1 MREVVG
7 RSRAVQHL
15 LEALEPRQLMMGLP
29 VLSPFVPL
37 VHVVLED
44 ASNVLLATLPGKHVT
59 IPEDTTTHGPA
70 VTAMVDWGDGTMSP
84 AILHRVGSKIQVWGG
99 HAYDTLK
106 TYRISILTET
116 SDTLKLAARAKA
128 KVELNAKRGKTL
140 TVAAGE
146 EFSGAVCAV
155 DRTAGLPRLNT
166 AASSIT
172 LPAGSKFAQYTV
184 GDAGGVAT
192 FHVDWG
198 DGSVSEATLIS
209 QDSGKYKV
217 LGEHAYS
224 AAGSY
229 RVVTYAVINASDN
242 TLLHVDVINST
253 AHVQAAGE
261 RLRSFALPGHAQVSW
276 SDVLPAGTMLDTSSS
291 SGTNMTGGAEGAIV
305 SSGINAGILTIGGGH
320 FSGSGAGS
328 LTLANGNVILNG
340 TSSGSL
346 VFVKNNAGNTAV
358 LSGTASGT
366 LTLVHIGQVLSGAA
380 TGGGLTINTGMGT
393 LSLGSGSLTAGE
405 TGGGVLNGSLTN
417 GAFVLQIPLLNNTT
431 SGESPSGTIT
441 GGGTLVISG
450 GWLSMIHVN
459 PGATLV
465 LPPAVLAAQW
475 TVHADGTTWI
485 DQSTTLR
492 FDGSSAGALFPQRHS
507 GPLTYMSDVPLT
519 VVESTLAFVPL
530 DFSGTI
536 TLPAGTDPAA
546 LGPLAALR
554 GATVV
559 VGS

>member
-1 MREVVG
+1 M
-7 RSRAVQHL
+7 
-15 LEALEPRQLMMGLP
+15 
-29 VLSPFVPL
+29 
-37 VHVVLED
+37 
-44 ASNVLLATLPGKHVT
+44 
-59 IPEDTTTHGPA
+59 IPEPNESIPRVPTFQPGGRHG
-70 VTAMVDWGDGTMSP
+70 
-84 AILHRVGSKIQVWGG
+84 K
-99 HAYDTLK
+99 
-106 TYRISILTET
+106 
-116 SDTLKLAARAKA
+116 
-128 KVELNAKRGKTL
+128 
-140 TVAAGE
+140 
-146 EFSGAVCAV
+146 
-155 DRTAGLPRLNT
+155 
-166 AASSIT
+166 
-172 LPAGSKFAQYTV
+172 
-184 GDAGGVAT
+184 
-192 FHVDWG
+192 
-198 DGSVSEATLIS
+198 
-209 QDSGKYKV
+209 
-217 LGEHAYS
+217 
-224 AAGSY
+224 
-229 RVVTYAVINASDN
+229 
-242 TLLHVDVINST
+242 
-253 AHVQAAGE
+253 
-261 RLRSFALPGHAQVSW
+261 
-276 SDVLPAGTMLDTSSS
+276 SDVLPAGTTLDTSN
-291 SGTNMTGGAEGAIV
+291 SGGANTTGGADGAIV

-340 TSSGSL
+340 TSSGSV
-346 VFVKNNAGNTAV
+346 VFVKSNAGNNAV

-450 GWLSMIHVN
+450 GSLSMIHVN

-475 TVHADGTTWI
+475 TVHADGTTWV

-492 FDGSSAGALFPQRHS
+492 FDSSSAGAILPLRHS